1 MIGVVWLPMPLELP
15 VAGDLDC
22 CPLLVDR
29 RLVSRLVVRGFHRS
43 RSIVEAPLAV
53 EEERRIWNVIGPRGK
68 SVAAKDGFVAIV
80 WCSRGLRRGEL
91 GG

>member
-1 MIGVVWLPMPLELP
+1 MIVVVRLPMPLELP
-15 VAGDLDC
+15 VPGNLDC
-22 CPLLVDR
+22 CPLFGGWVA
-29 RLVSRLVVRGFHRS
+29 SWLVVRGFYRS